1 MTIII
6 PSRLVLD
13 KQNSAITLG
22 ETIRLDSSDIGSTS
36 SPMFRLMVKFLL
48 NPVSSGSYNKVE
60 RNLSKYLDYEFMQE
74 ASEETSDMEYDEAE
88 YKKYVD
94 DAYKLLSEM
103 DIQTF
108 LDEHVKPKLSGS
120 RIANFSQS
128 DLDAVIRNLGN
139 EQLPIKEYLTSS
151 GFNKIMGTRKTGDKS
166 RKIRN
171 IAESKAMYED
181 ALDDIGEYIEI
192 SEFRRGDRKGGAGGY
207 LTTVDGV
214 REERPAT
221 IIEYKIEID
230 TEKMFKEI
238 FEDAGIE
245 PRIDVRKAE
254 ATLEDVIEDYSKSQQ
269 DDSYDLEITPSMP
282 NLEDLREIGFEF
294 IWFPKDL
301 LKKALKDVGLA
312 EQIIRINMKL
322 IWNEERNEYDGI
334 PFDALDDKQ
343 KELLLLLYNT
353 NIIKVDSIYRY
364 IKNEVVPS
372 NRNLNQLEKKF
383 LKEEIEP
390 RAKKQGTEPSFVD
403 EFEQKLWS
411 KVTDKVRLARKM
423 DIILHAPDESK
434 HNETKLFGSTINYNE
449 LKVDGKEGLLS
460 VKRND
465 SSKEFHTIVKDILN
479 PNDIGMHTLTARV
492 IKVEDPYVKL
502 AQNYLNQPTMP
513 SGGSSAKNKKRF
525 RELLDETWN
534 VFRLL
539 DVDYKSKGKP
549 FLSNIKETS
558 PQRTSKPER
567 ALTDVDYDRMSKP
580 LTRPGKNP
588 PTQGQSRVKEGG
600 QVALISVQSRVFNS
614 SLKRQLRKLRR
625 YVNE

>member
-94 DAYKLLSEM
+94 DAYNLLSEM

-434 HNETKLFGSTINYNE
+434 HNEIKLFGSTINYNE

-465 SSKEFHTIVKDILN
+465 SSKEFHTIVKDILS

-534 VFRLL
+534 VFRLI

>member
-434 HNETKLFGSTINYNE
+434 HNEIKLFGSTINYNE

-465 SSKEFHTIVKDILN
+465 SSKEFHTIVKDILS

-534 VFRLL
+534 VFRLI